1 MPKNERLHYLRMMG
15 LEGAADMQ
23 AEDSKENKAR
33 DDPAASPAPTQEPKV
48 STDAPAMDMDMDM
61 PTVDNP
67 AVATSTAGGAS
78 NTAPDNPTDAA
89 SPR

>member
-1 MPKNERLHYLRMMG
+1 MRTFVPKNERLHYLRMMG
-15 LEGAADMQ
+15 LEGAADVQ
-23 AEDSKENKAR
+23 AEGSEENKAS

-48 STDAPAMDMDMDM
+48 PTDAPSMDM
-61 PTVDNP
+61 PTLDNP

-78 NTAPDNPTDAA
+78 NTAPDNPTDTA